1 MPKGQFIMC
10 RQKKGISISKKREET
25 LYSIYR
31 INGLIKVDMSRH
43 DDYQLIYAMGHW
55 LSCTCTSMSS
65 ISPLAIL
72 RPSFNDTT
80 DQYAIYSYI
89 YVLYGRR
96 RKMIIKIRCVCE
108 WESSIPNE
116 AKKSITWQRYNG
128 VCRCQLSNIQ
138 CTHTHTATAGM
149 PIYFELTLQQNV
161 DWLIFIML
169 RDVREW
175 WWWHSLHFTFFTY
188 LHFRFMTIFLQLKCV
203 CVIVIR
209 FDQQQHTGVSY
220 PLPFMS
226 FWSAHK
232 YREILI
238 HFSDALI
245 NEQTL

>member
-55 LSCTCTSMSS
+55 LSCTCTSMSR

-138 CTHTHTATAGM
+138 CTHTHTR
-149 PIYFELTLQQNV
+149 PLRECPYTLNWLCSKMWI
-161 DWLIFIML
+161 DWFLL
-169 RDVREW
+169 CYETYGNDDDDT
-175 WWWHSLHFTFFTY
+175 HFTSHFSHTYIFGSWLFFSNWN
-188 LHFRFMTIFLQLKCV
+188 V